1 MCHSHNSTIY
11 TKVCT
16 SFDEGQ
22 CDNNRRRI
30 MPGKVED
37 ALTMSSIASLIMD
50 TLSTDT
56 SGMTVASGDSD
67 DT

>member
-1 MCHSHNSTIY
+1 
-11 TKVCT
+11 
-16 SFDEGQ
+16 
-22 CDNNRRRI
+22 